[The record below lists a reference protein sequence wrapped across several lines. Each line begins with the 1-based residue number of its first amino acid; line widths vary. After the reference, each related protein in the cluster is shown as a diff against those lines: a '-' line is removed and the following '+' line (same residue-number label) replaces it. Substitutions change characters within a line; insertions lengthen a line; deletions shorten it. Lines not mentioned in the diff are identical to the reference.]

1 MNQSVIFTD
10 LVDVTDVGVSFY
22 AQQQGQNITCRIS
35 FSQLGLLAQEANCD
49 VVNAKTLFEE
59 YRFDME
65 DWAESLIAE
74 EAFNDQGEI
83 ILTNQNKLS
92 TAG

>member
-10 LVDVTDVGVSFY
+10 LIDVTDVGVSFY

-35 FSQLGLLAQEANCD
+35 FSHLGRIAQGMSCD
-49 VVNAKTLFEE
+49 SGNAKNLFEE

-74 EAFNDQGEI
+74 EAFNEQGEI
-83 ILTNQNKLS
+83 ILTSQN
-92 TAG
+92 

>member
-10 LVDVTDVGVSFY
+10 LIDVTDAGVSFY

-35 FSQLGLLAQEANCD
+35 FSQLGVFTQEVNCHSG
-49 VVNAKTLFEE
+49 NAKALFEE

-65 DWAESLIAE
+65 DWAELLIAQ
-74 EAFNDQGEI
+74 EAFDERGEI
-83 ILTNQNKLS
+83 QLTSQ
-92 TAG
+92 T